1 VSRNLKEKQFK
12 KFKLE
17 MTTKHYIRHS
27 AFQPHF
33 SLRQGLLQI
42 EITQNTMQ
50 RLLPYL
56 PDGSAEA
63 AESLITINRD
73 LDALLLLDLQ
83 ALWAAVRSDTSMVTF
98 LDSYLRN
105 ALRPFD
111 DGFQEL
117 SDIEHAVWR
126 HAAALFVKL

>member
-1 VSRNLKEKQFK
+1 
-12 KFKLE
+12 
-17 MTTKHYIRHS
+17 MH
-27 AFQPHF
+27 
-33 SLRQGLLQI
+33 
-42 EITQNTMQ
+42 

-56 PDGSAEA
+56 PDGGSEA

-73 LDALLLLDLQ
+73 LDGILLLGLPEV
-83 ALWAAVRSDTSMVTF
+83 WAAVRSDSSIVTF
-98 LDSYLRN
+98 LESYLRN

>member
-1 VSRNLKEKQFK
+1 MT
-12 KFKLE
+12 FKLE
-17 MTTKHYIRHS
+17 IAKFSITCQS
-27 AFQPHF
+27 AFQSPK
-33 SLRQGLLQI
+33 GLFQIKFTLQA
-42 EITQNTMQ
+42 MQ

-73 LDALLLLDLQ
+73 LDAILLLDLP
-83 ALWAAVRSDTSMVTF
+83 ALWAAVRSDASIVTF

-117 SDIEHAVWR
+117 SGIEHAVWR